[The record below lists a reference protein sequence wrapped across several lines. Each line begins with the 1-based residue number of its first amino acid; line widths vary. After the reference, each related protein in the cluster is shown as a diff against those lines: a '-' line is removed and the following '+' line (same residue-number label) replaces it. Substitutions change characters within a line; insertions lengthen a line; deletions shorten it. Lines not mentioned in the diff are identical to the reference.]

1 LVQVQVGPPTKTKCY
16 KFLFYPDIFWIT
28 SGLLSIQKNA
38 ITQPFN
44 LLLIIGEYMLKKIY
58 LIIFVIFLSGCAG
71 VQFTWDEAKSVKIND
86 SKEVLIEKMGA
97 PPYMV
102 TTMGS
107 KEIWVWTW
115 ATGFGSVKSVS
126 FIIENGV
133 VAATPTIPFTS
144 ENGMAIGVTAPS
156 ATK

>member
-1 LVQVQVGPPTKTKCY
+1 
-16 KFLFYPDIFWIT
+16 
-28 SGLLSIQKNA
+28 
-38 ITQPFN
+38 
-44 LLLIIGEYMLKKIY
+44 
-58 LIIFVIFLSGCAG
+58 
-71 VQFTWDEAKSVKIND
+71 
-86 SKEVLIEKMGA
+86 
-97 PPYMV
+97 
-102 TTMGS
+102 MGS